1 MINKDE
7 KDFLWKKIELRKKK
21 NAIETENDLYQ
32 LLNTDIQVSKDDFI
46 KILNSLEYS
55 FKQKLKNG
63 TMKSTTFISIQDKL
77 PEEWFGVKFSVLKAK
92 EKRDNKKPTI
102 NDTKDQIKQKL
113 KDKNIDFDEKMKKSD
128 LLKLFENKNILTF
141 HGFNM
146 K

>member
-77 PEEWFGVKFSVLKAK
+77 PEEWLGVKFSVLKAK

-102 NDTKDQIKQKL
+102 NNTKDQIKQKL

>member
-102 NDTKDQIKQKL
+102 NNTKDQIKQKL